1 MEIVGI
7 KFDASPKIY
16 WFEAGDNEYRQG
28 CGVIVE
34 TARGIEYGKCVL
46 LPREADADKL
56 PKKLKPIVRVATE
69 KDDAVY
75 ARNREWK
82 PDARRRTLALIE
94 KSGLDM
100 KLVDVEYTFDG
111 SKLVVYFTAESRVDF
126 RNLVREL
133 AREFRM
139 RIELRQIG
147 ARDEC
152 RMKGGIAPCGRACCC
167 SDHISE
173 FAHVSIK
180 MAKNQNLSLN
190 PTKISGLC
198 GRLMCCLAYENDHYA
213 ETNKHMPKVGAQVTT
228 PDGRQGVCIAVNQLK
243 ETVRVK
249 TEEGNAIELNDY
261 PLSEIRFR
269 PRGPSAQRQGEGTRQ
284 RGTARS
290 RTQKSGGL
298 TGSGVIRLSR
308 KPQLTIHPSRVV
320 EKTRLHVVTLRKKRT
335 AFTGQTAFFRL
346 GFVSFC
352 GYFSEM
358 APTGHCAAQA
368 PQSMHSSALIS

>member
-167 SDHISE
+167 SDHISD

-269 PRGPSAQRQGEGTRQ
+269 PRG
-284 RGTARS
+284 
-290 RTQKSGGL
+290 
-298 TGSGVIRLSR
+298 
-308 KPQLTIHPSRVV
+308 
-320 EKTRLHVVTLRKKRT
+320 
-335 AFTGQTAFFRL
+335 
-346 GFVSFC
+346 
-352 GYFSEM
+352 
-358 APTGHCAAQA
+358 QA
-368 PQSMHSSALIS
+368 PKGKEKGRDKEEPLDPELKNLED